1 MSSSTQSA
9 LDALLASLTGAVVYD
24 LEQPRHPDMPVYPAH
39 RPGYFYLLHRRH
51 GDTYDPEQGGPRSSA
66 SGLIV
71 TIDHTGTHIDA
82 LCHQADALTLYGGIP
97 VDRASETPAGFTA
110 HDMAASRPL
119 LTRGV
124 LLDVA
129 RHHRTPRLPPGYAV
143 TREDLL
149 ATAAAQESE
158 VRAGDVVL
166 VRTGFATLWDQPE
179 AYLAAAGVSGAA
191 SAWLAA
197 RGVAAVGSDNMA
209 WDVVGAVDPELCC
222 TLPGHLVLL
231 ARHGIH
237 IIENL
242 NLEELARD
250 RRYEFA
256 FFCAPVKWTGA
267 TGSPVR
273 PVALCPT

>member
-9 LDALLASLTGAVVYD
+9 LDALLASLAGAVVYD
-24 LEQPRHPDMPVYPAH
+24 LEQPRHPNMPVFPAH
-39 RPGYFYLLHRRH
+39 KPGYFYLLHRRH
-51 GDTYDPEQGGPRSSA
+51 GDTYDPQHGDPRSSA

-82 LCHQADALTLYGGIP
+82 PCHQADALTLYGGVP
-97 VDRASETPAGFTA
+97 VDRASETPAGFTV

-129 RHHRTPRLPPGYAV
+129 GHRGAPRLPPGYAV
-143 TREDLL
+143 TRDDLL
-149 ATAAAQESE
+149 STAAAQGSE

-166 VRTGFATLWDQPE
+166 VRTGFAALWEQPE

-191 SAWLAA
+191 SAWLATQ
-197 RGVAAVGSDNMA
+197 GVAAVGSDNMA
-209 WDVVGAVDPELCC
+209 WDVVGAMDPELCC

-231 ARHGIH
+231 ARHGIP

-250 RRYEFA
+250 RRFEFA
-256 FFCAPVKWTGA
+256 FVGVPLKLRGA
-267 TGSPVR
+267 TGSPLW
-273 PVALCPT
+273 PLALVEE